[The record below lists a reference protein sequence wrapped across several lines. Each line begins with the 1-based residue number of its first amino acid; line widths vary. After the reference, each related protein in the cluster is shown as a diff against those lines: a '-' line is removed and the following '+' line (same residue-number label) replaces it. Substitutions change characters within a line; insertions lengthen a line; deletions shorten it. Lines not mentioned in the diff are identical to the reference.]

1 MALRTYQVGSP
12 RKRGEGLRIGT
23 VRFPSRGVHK
33 EDYAR
38 LDFFDVWF
46 PVVAPSHSLMTWAKT
61 HDIAGDAAA
70 NRAFHA
76 RYAREL
82 ETNPAARQSILLLAA
97 LAQKTSISVTP
108 VRHSTDCC
116 VRMDSNHRAISGSG
130 LQPDAFNRSATR
142 REGIGGR

>member
-1 MALRTYQVGSP
+1 MPLRTYRVGSP

-23 VRFPSRGVHK
+23 VRFPPRGVHK

-46 PVVAPSHSLMTWAKT
+46 PVVAPSHALMTWVKK

-70 NRAFHA
+70 NRAFHE

-82 ETNPAARQSILLLAA
+82 ETNPAARQSIHLLAA
-97 LAQKTSISVTP
+97 LARKTSIAVGCFCEDENNCH
-108 VRHSTDCC
+108 RSTLKKVIDNASKDLPK
-116 VRMDSNHRAISGSG
+116 R
-130 LQPDAFNRSATR
+130 
-142 REGIGGR
+142 

>member
-1 MALRTYQVGSP
+1 MTLRTYQVGSP

-23 VRFPSRGVHK
+23 VRFPPRGVHK
-33 EDYAR
+33 EDCAR

-70 NRAFHA
+70 NRAFHE

-97 LAQKTSISVTP
+97 LAQKTPISVGCFCEDENNCH
-108 VRHSTDCC
+108 RSTLKVVIEKAAKDLPK
-116 VRMDSNHRAISGSG
+116 R
-130 LQPDAFNRSATR
+130 
-142 REGIGGR
+142 